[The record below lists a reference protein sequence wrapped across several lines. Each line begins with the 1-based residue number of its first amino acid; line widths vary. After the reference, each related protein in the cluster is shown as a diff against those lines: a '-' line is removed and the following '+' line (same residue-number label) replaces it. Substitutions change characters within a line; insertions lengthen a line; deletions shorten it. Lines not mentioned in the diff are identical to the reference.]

1 MIQLLNQSP
10 QMNQILETE
19 DVMRTFFVK
28 TAFVFS
34 LTVLLAVSA
43 FSQAPAESPDAVAKA
58 YFGAMQT
65 GNWDKCAS
73 LLHPDALVSMKRTFA
88 AIIKAD
94 ESGGAAK
101 TIFGLKS
108 NDEFE
113 QLNGAAIFE
122 RLMNFISGAVPDMK
136 TALASSTTTILGK
149 VNEGVDLVHVVYRSQ
164 IKMAGA
170 EASEVEII
178 SFKKSGTTWRA
189 LLTSDME
196 DMVTKF
202 AEGLSGR
209 K

>member
-1 MIQLLNQSP
+1 MKPVFLKSAFA
-10 QMNQILETE
+10 
-19 DVMRTFFVK
+19 FF
-28 TAFVFS
+28 
-34 LTVLLAVSA
+34 LTLMLSVSA
-43 FSQAPAESPDAVAKA
+43 FAQTAPETPDAVAKA
-58 YFGAMQT
+58 YFAAMQA

-94 ESGGAAK
+94 ETGGAAK

-108 NDEFE
+108 NDEFD
-113 QLNGAAIFE
+113 QLNGASIFE
-122 RLMNFISGAVPDMK
+122 RLMNFIGGAVPDMK
-136 TALASSTTTILGK
+136 TALAASTTTILGK
-149 VNEGVDLVHVVYRSQ
+149 VNEGTDLVHVVYRSQ

-196 DMVTKF
+196 EMVTKF
-202 AEGLSGR
+202 AEGLSGKR
-209 K
+209 

>member
-1 MIQLLNQSP
+1 MKIFFLNP
-10 QMNQILETE
+10 
-19 DVMRTFFVK
+19 
-28 TAFVFS
+28 AFVFS
-34 LTVLLAVSA
+34 LIVLFGMPV
-43 FSQAPAESPDAVAKA
+43 FPQAAPETPDAVAKA
-58 YFGAMQT
+58 YFAAMQT

-73 LLHPDALVSMKRTFA
+73 LLHPDALASMKRTFA

-122 RLMNFISGAVPDMK
+122 RLMNFIGGAVPDMK
-136 TALASSTTTILGK
+136 TALAASTTTILGK
-149 VNEGVDLVHVVYRSQ
+149 VNEGTELVHVVYRSQ

-178 SFKKSGTTWRA
+178 SFKKTGTTWRA

-196 DMVTKF
+196 EMVTKF

>member
-1 MIQLLNQSP
+1 MK
-10 QMNQILETE
+10 
-19 DVMRTFFVK
+19 TFFLK
-28 TAFVFS
+28 AAFVFS
-34 LTVLLAVSA
+34 LIVLFSVPA
-43 FSQAPAESPDAVAKA
+43 FPQTAPETPDATAKA
-58 YFGAMQT
+58 YFAAMQT
-65 GNWDKCAS
+65 GNWDQCAS
-73 LLHPDALVSMKRTFA
+73 LLHPDALASMKRTFA

-108 NDEFE
+108 NAEFD

-136 TALASSTTTILGK
+136 TALAASTTTILGK
-149 VNEGVDLVHVVYRSQ
+149 VNEGAELVHVVYRSQ

-170 EASEVEII
+170 EASEVAII
-178 SFKKSGTTWRA
+178 SFKKNGTAWRA
-189 LLTSDME
+189 LLTSEME
-196 DMVTKF
+196 EMVTKF

>member
-1 MIQLLNQSP
+1 
-10 QMNQILETE
+10 MNPILET
-19 DVMRTFFVK
+19 DKLMKTFFLK
-28 TAFVFS
+28 TAFAFS
-34 LTVLLAVSA
+34 LIVLLAVSA
-43 FSQAPAESPDAVAKA
+43 FAQTTAESPEAAAKA
-58 YFGAMQT
+58 YFAAMQT

-73 LLHPDALVSMKRTFA
+73 LLHPDALASMKRTFA

-94 ESGGAAK
+94 DSGGAAK
-101 TIFGLKS
+101 AIFGLKS
-108 NDEFE
+108 NDEFD

-136 TALASSTTTILGK
+136 TALASSTTTVLGK
-149 VNEGVDLVHVVYRSQ
+149 VNEGTELVHVVCRSQ

-189 LLTSDME
+189 LLTSEME
-196 DMVTKF
+196 EMVTKF